1 MPKKNDKRKGKQR
14 LPVIDNLVYSNLIF
28 QIALG
33 NNYSQKIF
41 EAFNKEKP
49 ASVISRQLDILENKA
64 GFVKSEIITKENVFP
79 MQRLRV
85 YSIRWDKIIEELLK
99 NLEKQ
104 RDKIKSQSEAL
115 KSNWERAMGLKMQSL
130 DLLQDN
136 NYTARLKRNSYLID
150 FLNNYFSE
158 LARVSR
164 NYTIA
169 DGFGYLLFFG
179 ELNFAN
185 GSSPNLAQTL
195 HYLESQKQGY
205 IPKNVL
211 GIPEKEWKEIDMKRF
226 DKMSKENLKQWKKDM
241 KDNIET
247 TYARAENRLKNILKR
262 DNELSDLVELS
273 LIFSCLKFELV
284 LQVILNQ
291 VSEKTA
297 NKIFERNLSKEEINS
312 INQFNFVLKMPRES
326 LQKKSPEAIRQEE
339 LKAKIKETMS
349 ENSIEATKP
358 IENNPEKFRDTSQIK
373 PSAKR
378 KGDNENEK

>member
-49 ASVISRQLDILENKA
+49 ASVISRQLDILENKE

-79 MQRLRV
+79 MQRLRI

-99 NLEKQ
+99 TLEKQ

-115 KSNWERAMGLKMQSL
+115 KSNWERVMGIKMQKL

-136 NYTARLKRNSYLID
+136 DYTSRLKRNSYLID

-158 LARVSR
+158 LAKVSR

-169 DGFGYLLFFG
+169 DAFGYMLFFG
-179 ELNFAN
+179 ELDFAYS
-185 GSSPNLAQTL
+185 SSPNLAQAL
-195 HYLESQKQGY
+195 HYLESQNQGY

-211 GIPEKEWKEIDMKRF
+211 GISKKDWKEIDMKRF
-226 DKMSKENLKQWKKDM
+226 NKMSKENLKQCTKDM
-241 KDNIET
+241 KDNTET
-247 TYARAENRLKNILKR
+247 TYERAENRLKDILKR
-262 DNELSDLVELS
+262 DNELSDLVNLS
-273 LIFSCLKFELV
+273 LIFSCLRFELV

-297 NKIFERNLSKEEINS
+297 NKIFERNLSKEEINR

-339 LKAKIKETMS
+339 LKAKIKETMR
-349 ENSIEATKP
+349 EKGIEATKST
-358 IENNPEKFRDTSQIK
+358 ENSKEKSRDTHQNKS
-373 PSAKR
+373 STTE
-378 KGDNENEK
+378 KGDKKDEK